1 MIVNRRSAMQMSAA
15 GFISA
20 MLPMPASSRNARQPA
35 SYLRTNWNTDPFA
48 LGAYSF
54 LPAGVNQSTRQ
65 ALESPI
71 AGKVFFA
78 GEATH
83 PARNSTVHAAHE
95 SGIRAAKMVA
105 ESGHRRVAIIGA
117 GMSGLT
123 AAQNLSKLGHDVT
136 VFEARDRIGGRI
148 WTNRE
153 NGIALDLGAS
163 WIHGTDDNPLTNL
176 SNQLGIERVATDV
189 SYVMR
194 GGDGRS
200 IPDHAFPDWLQEVA
214 EIQQTAGADAAEL
227 NLNAYQSQEDY
238 EGDEVIFPDGYD
250 QIFDA
255 LQGAYEIHLD
265 TPVQSIK
272 QDELA
277 VSIQTSSKVE
287 VFDATIVTLPLGVL
301 KAETVRFEPPL
312 PAAKRNA
319 IQSLGMGLLDKIY
332 LIYESPFWD
341 LDATWILTPET
352 GLPRGHFN
360 QWLNLVPSL
369 GLPVLVGF
377 NGGTPARTL
386 SALEDADLLAQA
398 TSVLAAA
405 YPD

>member
-1 MIVNRRSAMQMSAA
+1 
-15 GFISA
+15 
-20 MLPMPASSRNARQPA
+20 
-35 SYLRTNWNTDPFA
+35 
-48 LGAYSF
+48 
-54 LPAGVNQSTRQ
+54 
-65 ALESPI
+65 
-71 AGKVFFA
+71 
-78 GEATH
+78 
-83 PARNSTVHAAHE
+83 
-95 SGIRAAKMVA
+95 
-105 ESGHRRVAIIGA
+105 
-117 GMSGLT
+117 
-123 AAQNLSKLGHDVT
+123 
-136 VFEARDRIGGRI
+136 
-148 WTNRE
+148 
-153 NGIALDLGAS
+153 
-163 WIHGTDDNPLTNL
+163 
-176 SNQLGIERVATDV
+176 
-189 SYVMR
+189 MR